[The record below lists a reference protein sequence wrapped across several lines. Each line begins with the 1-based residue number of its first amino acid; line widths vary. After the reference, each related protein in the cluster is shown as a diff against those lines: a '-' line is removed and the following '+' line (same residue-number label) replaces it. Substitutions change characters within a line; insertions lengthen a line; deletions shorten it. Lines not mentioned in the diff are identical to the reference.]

1 MKVYQRTISKSV
13 SVTGVGLHSGKK
25 ITLSLKPLPSD
36 NGVCFRRSDLQKSN
50 ILKADALTVGVTE
63 NNTSIG
69 SGKSAIQTV
78 EHLLS
83 VLYALGIDNVLC
95 DIDGPEVPI
104 MDGSGASF
112 LYLLRQAGVQN
123 LEKEKNILLI
133 KEKVR
138 VSHLD
143 KTASIEPHEGFCI
156 ESSISFNHPVIGDQ
170 SFKFDFSS
178 NSFIEKI
185 VRARTFGL
193 LRDVDS
199 LRDKGLVK
207 GGSLKNAIVLD
218 DFKVLNSEGLRF
230 QDEFIRHKIL
240 DTVGDLS
247 LWGYPIAGKV
257 RSHKA
262 GHFLNN
268 QLCRKVLSDKSNYEI
283 VKISELAT
291 MKDDIYDIDGFALPS
306 LA

>member
-1 MKVYQRTISKSV
+1 LKVYQRTISKNV

-25 ITLSLKPLPSD
+25 ITLSLRPLPADS
-36 NGVCFRRSDLQKSN
+36 GVCFKRSDLLNSKS
-50 ILKADALTVGVTE
+50 LKADALTVGVTE

-69 SGKSAIQTV
+69 TGLEAIQTV

-95 DIDGPEVPI
+95 EVDGPEVPI

-112 LYLLRQAGVQN
+112 LYLLRQAGVQK
-123 LEKEKNILLI
+123 LSKEKNILVI
-133 KEKVR
+133 KEKVQ
-138 VSHLD
+138 VKHLD
-143 KTASIEPHEGFCI
+143 KWASIEPHDGFLI
-156 ESSISFNHPVIGDQ
+156 ESSISFNHPIIGDQ
-170 SFKFDFSS
+170 RFSFDFNSS
-178 NSFIEKI
+178 SFIEQI

-230 QDEFIRHKIL
+230 KDEFIRHKVL

-247 LWGYPIAGKV
+247 LLGFPIAGKV
-257 RSHKA
+257 ESHKA
-262 GHFLNN
+262 GHYLNN
-268 QLCRKVLSDKSNYEI
+268 LLCRKVLESKENYEI
-283 VKISELAT
+283 VKVSDLANIPENIF
-291 MKDDIYDIDGFALPS
+291 DIEGFALPS

>member
-1 MKVYQRTISKSV
+1 LKVYQRTVSKSV

-25 ITLSLKPLPSD
+25 ITLCLKPMPSD
-36 NGVCFRRSDLQKSN
+36 SGICFVRSDSKNPKTLMAN
-50 ILKADALTVGVTE
+50 ALTVGVTE

-69 SGKSAIQTV
+69 SGESTIQTV

-95 DIDGPEVPI
+95 EIDGPEVPI

-112 LYLLRQAGVQN
+112 LYLLRQAGVRN
-123 LEKEKNILLI
+123 LEKEKKLILI
-133 KEKVR
+133 RKKVLVR
-138 VSHLD
+138 HQD
-143 KTASIEPHEGFCI
+143 KWASIEPHDGFSI
-156 ESSISFNHPVIGDQ
+156 ESSISFDHPVIGDQ
-170 SFKFDFSS
+170 KFKFDFSS
-178 NSFIEKI
+178 SSFIDKI

-230 QDEFIRHKIL
+230 KDEFIRHKIL
-240 DTVGDLS
+240 DTIGDLS
-247 LWGYPIAGKV
+247 LLGFPIAGSVK
-257 RSHKA
+257 SHKA
-262 GHFLNN
+262 GHYLNN
-268 QLCRKVLSDKSNYEI
+268 QLCREVLSNKENYEI
-283 VKISELAT
+283 VNVSEL
-291 MKDDIYDIDGFALPS
+291 KSIDENIYDIDGFALPS